1 MKKKLNNKFE
11 KELIEKDKI
20 QRIINNYYMT
30 KFYKFK
36 NRICER
42 KSIF

>member
-20 QRIINNYYMT
+20 QRIIN
-30 KFYKFK
+30 
-36 NRICER
+36 ES
-42 KSIF
+42 KSIFQSNNNLNDSSAL